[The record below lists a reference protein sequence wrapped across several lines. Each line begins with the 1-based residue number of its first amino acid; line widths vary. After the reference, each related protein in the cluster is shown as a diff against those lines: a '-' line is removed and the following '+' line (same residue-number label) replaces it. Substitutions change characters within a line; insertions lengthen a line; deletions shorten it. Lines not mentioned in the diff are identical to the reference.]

1 MPLIGNA
8 NKFHHQPR
16 TPKETRRI
24 PRFLNLVVTGWNLD
38 DDSSDSNIDVESVL
52 QAEVELPAPL
62 DQIRHPKLII
72 GDFNAHH
79 PLWNENTNQR
89 QTNTT
94 GTNITKWLSQNN
106 VLLLTPRNLITRIDP
121 KTAKESTLDLNGQYR
136 NKICT
141 KPQNIRSNFRCTKTK
156 VEKPYKL
163 YKSRNIIQNK
173 SHEKASSFKWG
184 ANRETLIKF
193 YKIYIKPK
201 IEYGITIYGAAKE
214 GEIKKI
220 EILQNQVLRLA
231 TGCLNSTPIIALQAL
246 TNLAPMKD
254 RKKELE
260 YIHLT
265 KILNKPNRMPIKQQT
280 INYIK
285 NYNPQRDKRSLF
297 HRVTETNKILN
308 IELKINEVPT
318 TSPVPP
324 WFDISNYIQINFA
337 EELTKNTPQVVIQ
350 KYYQEMININ
360 YKDYTKIFT
369 DGSKI
374 KEPESTSAAIFIQ
387 DKEITTI
394 WKLPANIEITH
405 AELYAIKQG
414 LNYIINNNLNK
425 TVILTDSQ
433 SSLQLLQNR
442 KPLNYIQIIYDI
454 QKQMH
459 TIEIKKQ
466 TIKIQWIPSQK
477 H

>member
-1 MPLIGNA
+1 MAKLGITGNPLKWINELLENRTFQIKIGNKTSKKGTTKCGVPQGSPISPVLFNIMINDLKLTGIEKIIYADDITLIISKKNLIEAA
-8 NKFHHQPR
+8 NKLETELQKL
-16 TPKETRRI
+16 KEWANTWDLKI
-24 PRFLNLVVTGWNLD
+24 NFLKSKLLCFTNKKINHLPTIKMDNTEIKYVQSHKILGLTLD
-38 DDSSDSNIDVESVL
+38 
-52 QAEVELPAPL
+52 A
-62 DQIRHPKLII
+62 PKLKWKNHI
-72 GDFNAHH
+72 N
-79 PLWNENTNQR
+79 
-89 QTNTT
+89 
-94 GTNITKWLSQNN
+94 NI
-106 VLLLTPRNLITRIDP
+106 
-121 KTAKESTLDLNGQYR
+121 
-136 NKICT
+136 
-141 KPQNIRSNFRCTKTK
+141 K
-156 VEKPYKL
+156 VETLYRINLMKKL
-163 YKSRNIIQNK
+163 
-173 SHEKASSFKWG
+173 ASFNWG

-246 TNLAPMKD
+246 TNLPPMKD

-285 NYNPQRDKRSLF
+285 EYNPQRDKRSLF

-387 DKEITTI
+387 DKEITS
-394 WKLPANIEITH
+394 
-405 AELYAIKQG
+405 G
-414 LNYIINNNLNK
+414 NY
-425 TVILTDSQ
+425 
-433 SSLQLLQNR
+433 QL
-442 KPLNYIQIIYDI
+442 I
-454 QKQMH
+454 
-459 TIEIKKQ
+459 
-466 TIKIQWIPSQK
+466 
-477 H
+477 